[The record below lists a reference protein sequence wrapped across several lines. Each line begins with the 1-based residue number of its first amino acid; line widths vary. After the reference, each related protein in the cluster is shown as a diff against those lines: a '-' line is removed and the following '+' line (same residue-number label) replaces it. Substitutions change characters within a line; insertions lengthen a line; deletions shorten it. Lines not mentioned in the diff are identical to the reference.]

1 MYLDCLQ
8 MQVPTYRNHLH
19 ILKLKLPMFLLLSFS
34 FSFTLQVSLQD
45 SGFQLCCSL
54 SQYNWNHSYR
64 IQEYLI
70 EIFVSPW
77 VENHC
82 CRRIKKRG
90 KIMKIII
97 ERKKLN
103 NFLQHGGTFV
113 FQNNNKYKF
122 PYYNGTKNI
131 SINPFVPSVLV
142 FCNLK
147 VPIVDYR
154 IICSIHVAFTLV
166 DVVQVQFIPTSTP
179 V

>member
-1 MYLDCLQ
+1 MEPYC
-8 MQVPTYRNHLH
+8 
-19 ILKLKLPMFLLLSFS
+19 
-34 FSFTLQVSLQD
+34 
-45 SGFQLCCSL
+45 
-54 SQYNWNHSYR
+54 

-131 SINPFVPSVLV
+131 SINPFVSSVLV

-154 IICSIHVAFTLV
+154 IICSIHVAFYISRHSVGIVYTYKHSCVTLY
-166 DVVQVQFIPTSTP
+166 FIFF
-179 V
+179 